1 MRVQVFDKDTL
12 SDDFLGE
19 SDIDLNQL
27 GLDKVE
33 CMYECVCMYVYI
45 LYVRVCTY
53 ECVCMYVYILY
64 VRVCTYACVCICV
77 YILYV
82 RVCTYECVCIC
93 VYILYVRVC
102 TYVSCMHVYVCTY
115 ISCMCVYVRV
125 LPSCVYLS
133 GCVNILY
140 CLTQGWVRDEGA
152 NEYSILGRMRDAYV
166 V

>member
-33 CMYECVCMYVYI
+33 CMYE
-45 LYVRVCTY
+45 
-53 ECVCMYVYILY
+53 
-64 VRVCTYACVCICV
+64 CVCICV

>member
-33 CMYECVCMYVYI
+33 CMYECVCMY
-45 LYVRVCTY
+45 
-53 ECVCMYVYILY
+53 
-64 VRVCTYACVCICV
+64 V